1 MKVGFV
7 KYSRGAGHIEDYI
20 GLYGLIGVESSHYLV
35 DKYEFLD
42 DTGLVAATLR
52 SVEFPSESDWITSEG
67 VDYESRIDL
76 FSFIEDS
83 CDLLHCAIGIDT
95 DGVVLIY

>member
-1 MKVGFV
+1 MV
-7 KYSRGAGHIEDYI
+7 DN
-20 GLYGLIGVESSHYLV
+20 YG
-35 DKYEFLD
+35 FLD
-42 DTGLVAATLR
+42 DTRLVAATLR
-52 SVEFPSESDWITSEG
+52 SVGFYSESDWITSEG

-95 DGVVLIY
+95 DGVVSIY